1 VIDSIY
7 FPVSHFYTSREFTF
21 QLSFPLISKIELLRP
36 SILRTLVKALRR
48 STRYRGIV
56 RTIYVTGYQ
65 KFFRDE
71 VPSIVIAPDGIGD
84 TRGAQL
90 FPSPLTL
97 YPPCFRKF

>member
-1 VIDSIY
+1 
-7 FPVSHFYTSREFTF
+7 
-21 QLSFPLISKIELLRP
+21 
-36 SILRTLVKALRR
+36 VKALRR

-97 YPPCFRKF
+97 YPPCFRKFWWTFRGFFLWNCYPSAAPRVSTHVYT